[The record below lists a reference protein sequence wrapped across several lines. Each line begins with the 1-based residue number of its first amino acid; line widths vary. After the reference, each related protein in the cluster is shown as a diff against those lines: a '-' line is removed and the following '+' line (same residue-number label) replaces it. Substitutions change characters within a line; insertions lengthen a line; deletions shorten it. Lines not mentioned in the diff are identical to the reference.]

1 MAGEFGIGQS
11 VPRYEDPRLLRGRGR
26 YVSDMTFPNMLHG
39 YVLRSP
45 FAHAKIVSI
54 DTRAAKQMP
63 GVHAVYTGEDWAQ
76 CGFGDLPNGG
86 SAKKRDGSPLFVP
99 PYPAL
104 CADRVRRVGDYV
116 AFVVAGLASMLYWQ
130 LRRMLATAAG
140 AACSRT

>member
-26 YVSDMTFPNMLHG
+26 YIADMTFPNMLHG

-45 FAHAKIVSI
+45 HAHAVIRSI
-54 DTRAAKQMP
+54 DTRAAKQVP
-63 GVHAVYTGEDWAQ
+63 GVHAVYIGEDWAQ

-86 SAKKRDGSPLFVP
+86 SRKKRDGSPMYVP

-104 CADRVRRVGDYV
+104 CQDRVRRVGDYV
-116 AFVVAGLASMLYWQ
+116 AFVVADSVNQAMD
-130 LRRMLATAAG
+130 
-140 AACSRT
+140 